1 LREEISGL
9 FWPAIS
15 LKKSELKK
23 SGLSRRKFVGLTTA
37 ATVGSWFS
45 FSHAAGARYVRQ
57 ALQETTREIAPVK
70 NKPAPLTWSDHDVTA
85 AWLGHA
91 TVLVNFYGLTIL
103 TDPTLMPR
111 IGASLGFATVGP
123 KRLVSSPLAYS
134 ELPAIDLLL
143 LSHAHMDHF
152 DMPTLHKFP
161 ARSKAVSA
169 KSTLDLFSDM
179 KFRTNVTEL
188 RWGES
193 TMVRTAKGDVRVEA
207 FEVNHWGA
215 RWRTD
220 NYRGYNGYVL
230 EREGRKLMF
239 GGDTAITDKFK
250 LIRNRHGYDL
260 AIMPIGSYKPFAKH
274 HCTPEESVK
283 MLNEAGA
290 EKVLPIHFKTFR
302 LGEEG
307 PTEPL
312 ERLHATI
319 AEDRIALQ
327 DIGQTFRLV

>member
-1 LREEISGL
+1 M
-9 FWPAIS
+9 
-15 LKKSELKK
+15 KKPQSKK
-23 SGLSRRKFVGLTTA
+23 FGLSRRKFVGLTSA
-37 ATVGSWFS
+37 ATVGTWFS
-45 FSHAAGARYVRQ
+45 VSHDAGARYVRQ
-57 ALQETTREIAPVK
+57 ALQETTREIAPVS
-70 NKPAPLTWSDHDVTA
+70 NKPAPLTWSDRDVTA

-111 IGASLGFATVGP
+111 IGANLGFATIGP
-123 KRLVSSPLAYS
+123 KRLVSTPLAYS

-152 DMPTLHKFP
+152 DTPTLHKFSSRP
-161 ARSKAVSA
+161 KAVTA
-169 KSTLDLFSDM
+169 KATLDLFSEM
-179 KFRTNVTEL
+179 KFRKSATEL

-193 TMVRTAKGDVRVEA
+193 TMVRTAHGDVRVEA

-220 NYRGYNGYVL
+220 NYRGYNGYIL
-230 EREGRKLMF
+230 EREGRKLIF

-250 LIRNRHGYDL
+250 LIRNRRGYDL
-260 AIMPIGSYKPFAKH
+260 AIMPIGSYKPYKKH

-283 MLNEAGA
+283 MLNDAGA

-307 PTEPL
+307 TTEPM
-312 ERLHATI
+312 ERLHAAI
-319 AEDRIALQ
+319 AADRIALQ

>member
-1 LREEISGL
+1 MWIILGGD
-9 FWPAIS
+9 S
-15 LKKSELKK
+15 LKKSDSKK
-23 SGLSRRKFVGLTTA
+23 TGLSRRKFVGLTTA
-37 ATVGSWFS
+37 ATVGTWFS
-45 FSHAAGARYVRQ
+45 FSHNAGARYVRQ

-70 NKPAPLTWSDHDVTA
+70 NKPAPLTWSDHDVTEP
-85 AWLGHA
+85 WLGHA
-91 TVLVNFYGLTIL
+91 TVLVNFCGLTIL

-111 IGASLGFATVGP
+111 IGADLGFATVGP

-152 DMPTLHKFP
+152 DMPTLHKFSSRP
-161 ARSKAVSA
+161 KAVTA
-169 KSTLDLFSDM
+169 KATLDLFSGM
-179 KFRTNVTEL
+179 KFRRNVTEL

-193 TMVRTAKGDVRVEA
+193 AMVRTGNGDVRVEA

-220 NYRGYNGYVL
+220 KYRGYNGYIL
-230 EREGRKLMF
+230 EREGRKLIF
-239 GGDTAITDKFK
+239 GGDTALTDKFQ
-250 LIRNRHGYDL
+250 LIRNKRGYDL
-260 AIMPIGSYKPFAKH
+260 AIMPIGSYKPYKKN

-283 MLNEAGA
+283 MLNDAGA

-307 PTEPL
+307 VTEPL
-312 ERLHATI
+312 ERLEANI
-319 AEDRIALQ
+319 AHDRIALR
-327 DIGQTFRLV
+327 DVGETFRLI